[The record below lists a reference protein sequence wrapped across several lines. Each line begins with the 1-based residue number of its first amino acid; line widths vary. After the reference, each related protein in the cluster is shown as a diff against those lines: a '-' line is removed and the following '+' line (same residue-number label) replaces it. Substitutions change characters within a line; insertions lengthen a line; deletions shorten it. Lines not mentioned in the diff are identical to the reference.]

1 MPRTKKN
8 QEVMD
13 AVVAEEVEAVPEVQ
27 VTEDAFADEPQVLE
41 DAGQKELPEREVSD
55 VKEVAEGPETLEE
68 AGEVAPASPGA
79 LEAPAADE
87 PEADESGNDKEGA
100 RETAPASAEA
110 PDVPVAD
117 EPKTHESKKARRAG
131 PAVKAPRAARPS
143 APQSIPLPPAE
154 GYTGEVKTFG
164 EDPWPELYEA
174 LRTRAVIQGTVA
186 GLERFE
192 GKDALTVHFGPAKG
206 IIEEDD
212 LGDRPKKLAQMI
224 GSVVAFKVK
233 AIDRRQGR
241 VFLSRKEALDGMAEK
256 TWAALER
263 EAGVV
268 IAIQAK
274 INDLL
279 PEVKKLEES
288 NPRYREVASEI
299 KALRQEAKE
308 KGPKRTCAVRWVTA
322 DGAYVD
328 IGGVMAFLPGKE
340 MSYGKVEDAREC
352 GVRVGDNL
360 DVRVYS
366 VDRTRERVLVTLKPF
381 LPDPWASAALKYVKG
396 GLYQG
401 TVSRSLGGR
410 AVLVALEPGVE
421 VFVPALPLEP
431 LPPGAK
437 VLVRVLGVDSVRRR
451 VSGRISRVLSRAG

>member
-1 MPRTKKN
+1 MPRTKKI

-13 AVVAEEVEAVPEVQ
+13 AVVEEKVETIPEVQ
-27 VTEDAFADEPQVLE
+27 VTEDAFVDEPQVLE
-41 DAGQKELPEREVSD
+41 GTGHEELPEREVSD
-55 VKEVAEGPETLEE
+55 VKDAAGGPEALEE
-68 AGEVAPASPGA
+68 AREVALG
-79 LEAPAADE
+79 EAPE
-87 PEADESGNDKEGA
+87 
-100 RETAPASAEA
+100 
-110 PDVPVAD
+110 VPVTD
-117 EPKTHESKKARRAG
+117 EPKTDEPKKDQARRVS
-131 PAVKAPRAARPS
+131 PATKIPKAARPS
-143 APQSIPLPPAE
+143 TPQSLPLPPAE
-154 GYTGEVKTFG
+154 GYTGEKKTFE
-164 EDPWPELYEA
+164 EDPWPGLYEA

-192 GKDALTVHFGPAKG
+192 GRDALTVHFGPAKG
-206 IIEEDD
+206 IIVEDD
-212 LGDRPKKLAQMI
+212 LGDRPKRLAQMI

-233 AIDRRQGR
+233 AIDRKQGR
-241 VFLSRKEALDGMAEK
+241 VFLSRKEALEGMAEK

-263 EAGVV
+263 EAGVA
-268 IAIQAK
+268 IAIQSK
-274 INDLL
+274 INGLL
-279 PEVKKLEES
+279 PEAKNLDES
-288 NPRYREVASEI
+288 SPRYREIAAEI

-340 MSYGKVEDAREC
+340 MSYGKVEDARQC

-366 VDRTRERVLVTLKPF
+366 VDRSKERVLVTLKPF

-401 TVSRSLGGR
+401 TVSRSLDGR
-410 AVLVALEPGVE
+410 AALIALEPGVD

-431 LPPGAK
+431 LHLGAK
-437 VLVRVLGVDSVRRR
+437 VLVRVLAVDSVRRR

>member
-13 AVVAEEVEAVPEVQ
+13 AVVAKEVGTEEVQ
-27 VTEDAFADEPQVLE
+27 VMEGVIVNEPQALE
-41 DAGQKELPEREVSD
+41 SASQEELPEIPD
-55 VKEVAEGPETLEE
+55 VKEAAESPEVLGEVE
-68 AGEVAPASPGA
+68 EVAPAPV
-79 LEAPAADE
+79 EAPKVTFADE
-87 PEADESGNDKEGA
+87 TK
-100 RETAPASAEA
+100 T
-110 PDVPVAD
+110 D
-117 EPKTHESKKARRAG
+117 EPKKARRAG
-131 PAVKAPRAARPS
+131 PAVKAPKAARPS

-174 LRTRAVIQGTVA
+174 LRTRKVMQGTVA
-186 GLERFE
+186 GLERFD
-192 GKDALTVHFGPAKG
+192 GKDALAVHFGPAKG
-206 IIEEDD
+206 IIVEDD

-241 VFLSRKEALDGMAEK
+241 VFLSRKEALEGMAEK
-256 TWAALER
+256 TWAALEK

-268 IAIQAK
+268 IAIQGKVSKLLSEAK
-274 INDLL
+274 GLD
-279 PEVKKLEES
+279 ES
-288 NPRYREVASEI
+288 SPRYREIAAEI
-299 KALRQEAKE
+299 RTLRQEAKE
-308 KGPKRTCAVRWVTA
+308 KGPKRTGVVRWVTPE
-322 DGAYVD
+322 GAYVD

-340 MSYGKVEDAREC
+340 MSYGKVEDARGC

-366 VDRTRERVLVTLKPF
+366 ADRARERVLVTLKPF
-381 LPDPWASAALKYVKG
+381 LPDPWATAALKYVKG

-410 AVLVALEPGVE
+410 TVLVALEPGVE
-421 VFVPALPLEP
+421 VFVPALPFEALNE
-431 LPPGAK
+431 GAK
-437 VLVRVLGVDSVRRR
+437 VLVRVLAVDSVRRR